1 MSMFNDFE
9 KELPQNPA
17 NYSPLSPLCFLERT
31 AAVFPERTAV
41 IHGNLKTNWSETL
54 KRCIKLASALSK
66 RGVGRGSTV
75 SLMAPNVQ
83 KKSNSKKEAKIK
95 KTMAN
100 NIKKYKKI
108 IEKNFDYVG
117 DNFTEEAK
125 KMKYGEKEERPIY
138 GEATAEQT
146 KELAEEE
153 INVVPLPWAPT
164 KKTN

>member
-1 MSMFNDFE
+1 MIVFNLICKTCSAEFE
-9 KELPQNPA
+9 GWFENTKEFENQKRKKIINCPSCN
-17 NYSPLSPLCFLERT
+17 STFIKKFLV
-31 AAVFPERTAV
+31 AP
-41 IHGNLKTNWSETL
+41 NLK
-54 KRCIKLASALSK
+54 A
-66 RGVGRGSTV
+66 
-75 SLMAPNVQ
+75 
-83 KKSNSKKEAKIK
+83 KSNSRKGIKLKKAIG
-95 KTMAN
+95 N

-125 KMKYGEKEERPIY
+125 KMKYGEKEESPIY